1 MECAAVQFA
10 PALPILADSLAQG
23 SHEGDPNLRGV
34 LPMRPDDPTLLSADQ
49 RSREIACLLAAGVR
63 RLFSRPAIDIPG
75 PHPEPEKSQE
85 SAETGLE
92 VGSETRLSG
101 HTG

>member
-10 PALPILADSLAQG
+10 PALPILADSRVHG

-34 LPMRPDDPTLLSADQ
+34 LSMRPDVPALLSPDQ

-63 RLFSRPAIDIPG
+63 RLFSRPANDIPG

-85 SAETGLE
+85 SSETGLE
-92 VGSETRLSG
+92 VGSETRLSV